1 MTPLSARA
9 LLGAW
14 EAGAAQHPLDR
25 ALTVLLAAGTA
36 ESRAELAALPL
47 AERDARLLGL
57 RAEMVGPD
65 LSAFTTCGQ
74 CGERLEFSLDT
85 AVLAASRGAALG
97 EHEARAEGWRV
108 RFRLPDSRDAALAAR
123 TRGVDEARRL
133 LAERCLLEIDGPD
146 GPAEADDLPEPVRAA
161 VGEAMAAA
169 APTAEVDLELA
180 CPACGAEW
188 RSVLDVPGFFWTELA
203 ARARRLLGE
212 VHTLARAYHW
222 SENEILSMTPRRRR
236 AYLDLVEG

>member
-36 ESRAELAALPL
+36 ESRAQLAALPL
-47 AERDARLLGL
+47 AERDARLLRL
-57 RAEMVGPD
+57 RAAMVGPA
-65 LSAFTTCGQ
+65 LSAFTACGR

-85 AVLAASRGAALG
+85 AALAASEGVAPG
-97 EHEARAEGWRV
+97 EHEVRAEGWRV

-123 TRGVDEARRL
+123 ARGVDEARGL
-133 LAERCLLEIDGPD
+133 LAARCLLEIEGPD
-146 GPAEADDLPEPVRAA
+146 GPAGADSLPEPVRAA
-161 VGEAMAAA
+161 VDEAMAAA

-188 RSVLDVPGFFWTELA
+188 RSVLDVPAFFWTELA

-222 SENEILSMTPRRRR
+222 SENEILSMTARRRR